1 MATHGKKYRAA
12 FEKVDRAKRYSFQE
26 AVQLALATHYT
37 KNDQGL
43 DIAVRL
49 GVDPR
54 HADQMVRGTVVLP
67 HGVGKSVRVL
77 VFAKGEKEKKRS
89 KPERISQARMNTSTR
104 SRRAGWILTRPLP
117 PPT

>member
-67 HGVGKSVRVL
+67 HGFGLVYGGKAYGVNVNQLTKNTHRD
-77 VFAKGEKEKKRS
+77 
-89 KPERISQARMNTSTR
+89 RIA
-104 SRRAGWILTRPLP
+104 APPLHRYVP
-117 PPT
+117 CRIEAVW

>member
-37 KNDQGL
+37 KYDQGL

-67 HGVGKSVRVL
+67 HGVGKTVRIL
-77 VFAKGEKEKKRS
+77 VFAKGEEGKRS
-89 KPERISQARMNTSTR
+89 ARGRRGFRGRRRIHRQSPK
-104 SRRAGWILTRPLP
+104 GLDGL
-117 PPT
+117 